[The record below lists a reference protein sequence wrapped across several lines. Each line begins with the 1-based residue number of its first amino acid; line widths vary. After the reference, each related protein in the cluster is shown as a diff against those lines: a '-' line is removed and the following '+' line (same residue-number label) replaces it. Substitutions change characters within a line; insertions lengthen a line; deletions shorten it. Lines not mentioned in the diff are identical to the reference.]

1 MWYLGRLGPEALYVR
16 SIFTPVGFI
25 VLAVTEGLVT
35 TSQVVAG
42 KAAREGRQADA
53 LRSAPTF
60 LVVGAV
66 LLAVLALSFAVVS
79 HPSLSVLAVPTA
91 EQHTVTVFV
100 ATVCVASAAG
110 LVPAVAGA
118 AVRGVGRTWIAAAL
132 GGGYTVMA
140 MAAMPLMRLLT
151 DTDVLSVPLGEFA
164 ATAVIGATAVAIL
177 PGTGIERPR
186 LRLDRQALRML
197 WLIAVPI
204 AATFLSLSLI
214 TFGYLRVLRHAG
226 GAEVTGFSLGQM
238 ATQFFLVPAQAI
250 GSGAAIAANLH
261 AHPDRTVPGRAGL
274 AALLRLILPLYLI
287 TSATIFLAR
296 RPVADLFASDPQINQ
311 AMVDY
316 LGWVGPTL
324 VLFGGTFAMLTF
336 LEQTGR
342 AREAFALN
350 IGYFAVLLV
359 VAFSLPQPVHCI
371 ALARLLAAGNLFG
384 FWSVLAL
391 TCWLLRPAVRHSHS
405 VRAIE

>member
-1 MWYLGRLGPEALYVR
+1 MPPNQTEPDPTSPSVIPVATAPSPAPQFTRATARLASALVISLLAGLVLQVWTMWYLGRLGPEALYVR

-140 MAAMPLMRLLT
+140 MAAMPL
-151 DTDVLSVPLGEFA
+151 PA
-164 ATAVIGATAVAIL
+164 AK
-177 PGTGIERPR
+177 
-186 LRLDRQALRML
+186 
-197 WLIAVPI
+197 
-204 AATFLSLSLI
+204 
-214 TFGYLRVLRHAG
+214 
-226 GAEVTGFSLGQM
+226 
-238 ATQFFLVPAQAI
+238 
-250 GSGAAIAANLH
+250 
-261 AHPDRTVPGRAGL
+261 
-274 AALLRLILPLYLI
+274 
-287 TSATIFLAR
+287 AR
-296 RPVADLFASDPQINQ
+296 
-311 AMVDY
+311 
-316 LGWVGPTL
+316 
-324 VLFGGTFAMLTF
+324 
-336 LEQTGR
+336 
-342 AREAFALN
+342 
-350 IGYFAVLLV
+350 
-359 VAFSLPQPVHCI
+359 
-371 ALARLLAAGNLFG
+371 
-384 FWSVLAL
+384 
-391 TCWLLRPAVRHSHS
+391 
-405 VRAIE
+405 